1 MDGETAHIL
10 ILTPVAPN
18 TIVAPCTLPY
28 SRLFSEMAPSLSLR
42 EANININRARLQRM
56 FNMEHL
62 PNYKF
67 VLLMDSDVV
76 TDTESV
82 EKLVSAWKPGIT
94 PCINTKGDGFDH
106 IVTSCALI
114 SANDYVKVDYTAK
127 LNECQC
133 RKLPCP
139 FYVEGTH
146 GYEVTKKGN
155 GVQLITG
162 WNCPC

>member
-1 MDGETAHIL
+1 MDNKNVHIL

-28 SRLFSEMAPSLSLR
+28 PRLISEMAPSLTLR

-62 PNYKF
+62 PYYKF

-76 TDTESV
+76 TDAESV
-82 EKLVSAWKPGIT
+82 EKLVAAWRPGTT
-94 PCINTKGDGFDH
+94 PCINTKGNGFDH
-106 IVTSCALI
+106 IVTSCALV

-146 GYEVTKKGN
+146 GYEVTKKEN
-155 GVQLITG
+155 DIQLITG